1 MSSKTWLL
9 FLSQLPTNPSS
20 LRVMVWRRMRGAG
33 AASLQNGVWV
43 LPDDP
48 LQREFTNHL
57 LTAVQQQGGSGQIFE
72 VQPLSVEVEADLI
85 ARMQSDREQEY
96 VEFNEGCSELLGEL
110 EKETARNK
118 FTFAELE
125 ENEQNLQRLERWLEK
140 IRARDFYPTAS
151 AQQAADRLDSCRA
164 ALETYAS
171 QVYAHQGLDS
181 SAADNIPS

>member
-33 AASLQNGVWV
+33 AASLQNGVWA

-48 LQREFTNHL
+48 TQREFTNNL
-57 LTAVQQQGGSGQIFE
+57 LTSVQQQGGSGQIFE
-72 VQPLSVEVEADLI
+72 VQPLSAEVEADLI
-85 ARMQSDREQEY
+85 ARMRADREQEY
-96 VEFNEGCSELLGEL
+96 IEFNEGCSDLLGEL
-110 EKETARNK
+110 EKETARSK

-140 IRARDFYPTAS
+140 IRARDFYPTAA
-151 AQQAADRLDSCRA
+151 AQQAADQLNSCRA
-164 ALETYAS
+164 ALETYAA
-171 QVYAHQGLDS
+171 QVYVHQGLDTS
-181 SAADNIPS
+181 SADNPPS